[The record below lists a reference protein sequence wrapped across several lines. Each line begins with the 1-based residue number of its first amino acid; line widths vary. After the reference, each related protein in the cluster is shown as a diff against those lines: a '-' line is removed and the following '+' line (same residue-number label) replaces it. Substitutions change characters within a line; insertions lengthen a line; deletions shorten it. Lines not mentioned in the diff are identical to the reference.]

1 MKTQRLSY
9 QETGR
14 FSKLVL
20 DYINQKESV
29 KDFIS
34 EFPTI
39 KNFGKQIDKKSND
52 FIDRELLFEVLKEQN
67 TKIGLSKSSQA
78 NLNLLKDNNTYTV
91 TTGHQLCIFTGP
103 LYFIYKI
110 ISTINLVNSLKS
122 QYPSYNFVPVPKF
135 HDVDS

>member
-39 KNFGKQIDKKSND
+39 KNFRKQIDKKSND
-52 FIDRELLFEVLKEQN
+52 IIDRELLFEVLKEQN
-67 TKIGLSKSSQA
+67 TKIDLSKSSQA

-91 TTGHQLCIFTGP
+91 TTGHQL
-103 LYFIYKI
+103 
-110 ISTINLVNSLKS
+110 
-122 QYPSYNFVPVPKF
+122 
-135 HDVDS
+135 